1 MSKKK
6 AGTSPPWSYPKP
18 NLAQLFNRDEE
29 GQEDRDKS
37 TMVARSESTSD
48 NMCHFWRNNHI
59 NDFWFFVTMIIYM
72 IYDSYGFL

>member
-1 MSKKK
+1 MFPGSIIQ
-6 AGTSPPWSYPKP
+6 P
-18 NLAQLFNRDEE
+18 RRRR
-29 GQEDRDKS
+29 QEDRDES
-37 TMVARSESTSD
+37 TTVAHSESTSD